1 MAVLL
6 CLTVIFLFC
15 NSCLAIEQ
23 SSFKSDRPN
32 VLLLM
37 ADQMRSDMLGSSGNK
52 ITHTPNLDL
61 LASDGVRFSNTFSST
76 PTCTPARAALLTGLS
91 PWYHGMLGYGV
102 IAKRYNFELP
112 RAFSS
117 NGYYAASIGKDHFG
131 WDSVNNQ
138 GIDHGFNVTQ
148 LYDGL
153 QEEFD
158 NYDTWFSEKN
168 PGVDPMAT
176 GLTYNDYRGRTYVL
190 PEYYHPTAWVGRS
203 AVDFIQSY
211 NHSQPFLLKVSFH
224 RPHSPYDPPGRW
236 MNYFEPEDM
245 PAAYVGSNWDER
257 YCIYV
262 PYIRIH
268 VCITHLALLHS
279 IA

>member
-1 MAVLL
+1 MAILSYLVVVFISCSC
-6 CLTVIFLFC
+6 CLGSTS
-15 NSCLAIEQ
+15 NSEPL
-23 SSFKSDRPN
+23 N

-52 ITHTPNLDL
+52 ITHTPNLDMI
-61 LASDGVRFSNTFSST
+61 ASQGVRFSNAFSST

-91 PWYHGMLGYGV
+91 PWYHGMLGYGA
-102 IAKRYNFELP
+102 IAHRYDFELP

-117 NGYYAASIGKDHFG
+117 NGFHAVSIGKDHFG
-131 WDSVNNQ
+131 WDSVNNE
-138 GIDHGFNVTQ
+138 GINHGFDVTQ

-153 QEEFD
+153 QGEFD
-158 NYDTWFSEKN
+158 DYDEWFREKK

-190 PEYYHPTAWVGRS
+190 PEYYHPTAWVGRT

-211 NHSQPFLLKVSFH
+211 NRSQPFLLKVSFH

-236 MNYFEPEDM
+236 MDYFKPEDM
-245 PAAYVGSNWDER
+245 PAAYIGSNWDER
-257 YCIYV
+257 YAV
-262 PYIRIH
+262 
-268 VCITHLALLHS
+268 L
-279 IA
+279 